1 MLELLYNEVG
11 RESDNGE
18 EKSFLER
25 LKDAYENMRKELVMV
40 IVFVALFVDLL
51 PGELF
56 AGNSIES
63 IQIGLIFTLSLTVLE
78 VVFDIYARVKGGG
91 RRIKINDLLENINR
105 LIEGEVHV

>member
-1 MLELLYNEVG
+1 LLELLYNEVG

-63 IQIGLIFTLSLTVLE
+63 IQIGLIFALSLTVLG
-78 VVFDIYARVKGGG
+78 VVFDIYARFKEENK
-91 RRIKINDLLENINR
+91 RIKYNDLLESVNI
-105 LIEGEVHV
+105 LV